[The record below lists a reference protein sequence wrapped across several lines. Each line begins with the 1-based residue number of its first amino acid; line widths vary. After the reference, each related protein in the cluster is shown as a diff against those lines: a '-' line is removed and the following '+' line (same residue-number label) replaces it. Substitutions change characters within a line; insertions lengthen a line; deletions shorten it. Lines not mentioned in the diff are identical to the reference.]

1 MDNQSLM
8 KCLDESV
15 AQFNILAEGD
25 LISIA
30 MRFINQLRTQD
41 TVPTLISF
49 RSYLKEYDEATKHL
63 HKDNVDELVFKID
76 TYLDEHLE
84 SKEDCL
90 RMASGL

>member
-1 MDNQSLM
+1 M

-25 LISIA
+25 LISIS
-30 MRFINQLRTQD
+30 MRFINQLRTGD
-41 TVPTLISF
+41 SVPTVISF
-49 RSYLKEYDEATKHL
+49 RAFLKEYDEATKHL

-76 TYLDEHLE
+76 EYLDEHLE
-84 SKEDCL
+84 SKKQRL